1 MQQERKL
8 VTTEAKGLIRAADA
22 AVEQLREAAQHQ
34 IPHRV
39 TPGVVDLLEPVQI
52 QQHQHQ
58 AVGFPVV
65 LLHRTTY
72 GLIEVGAVA
81 EPGQVIEPYLPLQ
94 PIQPQIE
101 RQWQA
106 KQLMIL
112 PQQPLLIV
120 AQGLLQLVLQ

>member
-1 MQQERKL
+1 M
-8 VTTEAKGLIRAADA
+8 
-22 AVEQLREAAQHQ
+22 
-34 IPHRV
+34 
-39 TPGVVDLLEPVQI
+39 
-52 QQHQHQ
+52 
-58 AVGFPVV
+58 

-81 EPGQVIEPYLPLQ
+81 KPGQVIEPYLPLQ

-112 PQQPLLIV
+112 AQQPLLIV
-120 AQGLLQLVLQ
+120 A